1 MVPEYDSVER
11 SRNDLPLPGD
21 LPVLLAGALLFIR
34 DRLTFR
40 PDMSVGERNQIAQA
54 RAQRAINRWHL
65 FTFLCACVSLPFNLA
80 NIGHQQARSR
90 VAEAIIAIVVIFWY
104 YRKRSEI
111 RIQNPVGQEFHP
123 ID

>member
-1 MVPEYDSVER
+1 MVSLLMIQWKEIG
-11 SRNDLPLPGD
+11 LTFLLLGT
-21 LPVLLAGALLFIR
+21 PVFMAAALLFMR

-40 PDMSVGERNQIAQA
+40 ADISREERNQITET
-54 RAQRAINRWHL
+54 RSLRAINGWHL

-90 VAEAIIAIVVIFWY
+90 VAEAIVAIVVIFWY

-111 RIQNPVGQEFHP
+111 RVQNPGRLRFPP
-123 ID
+123 IN